1 MMQFSP
7 CPHTIADLAIR
18 QDANTVIDKKDG
30 LAQFLAMP
38 NTAQNTMAETMA
50 PKAIGERLRLI
61 REAFGLSKSEI
72 SDMLEIERSHW
83 SRFEGGQRAIPYDK
97 ASRLV
102 DRFGVSLDFIILG
115 RISGMEY
122 DTVEKLRRVGLAS

>member
-1 MMQFSP
+1 
-7 CPHTIADLAIR
+7 
-18 QDANTVIDKKDG
+18 
-30 LAQFLAMP
+30 MP
-38 NTAQNTMAETMA
+38 NTAQHTMAETMA